1 MKTTGKTTGIGHA
14 ATLARLAAAALL
26 ATSLSGCIGVVL
38 GGAAGGASVVNDPRT
53 AGSQVEDESIELK
66 AGNLIRGDKELSQQ
80 THINVVSYNQV
91 VLVTG
96 EAPTEDMRTR
106 VFNLVKGIEKVRTAH
121 NEITI
126 AAPSPI
132 SSRTTDSWLTTSVKT
147 KIVGAKELNAIRIK
161 VVTEAGTVY
170 LLGLVKQD
178 EGDLA
183 AQLASQT
190 AGVQRVVKLFEYQ

>member
-1 MKTTGKTTGIGHA
+1 MKTTRFVFGG
-14 ATLARLAAAALL
+14 LAPRMALL
-26 ATSLSGCIGVVL
+26 AVVVGVLSGCVGVVL
-38 GGAAGGASVVNDPRT
+38 GGAAGGASVINDPRT

-66 AGNLIRGDKELSQQ
+66 AGTRLRGQKELDQQ
-80 THINVVSYNQV
+80 VHINVTSNNQV
-91 VLVTG
+91 VLLTG
-96 EAPTEDMRTR
+96 EAPTEDMRAQ
-106 VFNLVKGIEKVRTAH
+106 VFELVKGIEKVRTVH

-126 AAPSPI
+126 AAPTPLT
-132 SSRTTDSWLTTSVKT
+132 SRTTDSWLTTSVKA

-161 VVTEAGTVY
+161 VVSEAGTVY
-170 LLGLVKQD
+170 LLGLVTQK

>member
-1 MKTTGKTTGIGHA
+1 MNTTRFVID
-14 ATLARLAAAALL
+14 RLAPRMAML
-26 ATSLSGCIGVVL
+26 AIVAGVLSGCVGVVL
-38 GGAAGGASVVNDPRT
+38 GGAAGGASVINDPRT

-66 AGNLIRGDKELSQQ
+66 AGTRLRGNKELNQQ
-80 THINVVSYNQV
+80 THINVTSYNQV
-91 VLVTG
+91 VLLTG
-96 EAPTEDMRTR
+96 EAPTEDMRAQ
-106 VFNLVKGIEKVRTAH
+106 VFELVKGIEKVRTAH

-126 AAPSPI
+126 AAPSPLT
-132 SSRTTDSWLTTSVKT
+132 SRTTDSWLTTSVKA

-170 LLGLVKQD
+170 LLGLVTQR

>member
-1 MKTTGKTTGIGHA
+1 MRTTGKLNVA
-14 ATLARLAAAALL
+14 WMARLAAATLL
-26 ATSLSGCIGVVL
+26 AGSLSGCIGVVL
-38 GGAAGGASVVNDPRT
+38 GGAAGGATVVGDPRT
-53 AGSQVEDESIELK
+53 TGSQVEDESIELK
-66 AGNLIRGDKELSQQ
+66 AGNLLRGDKELSQQ

-91 VLVTG
+91 VVVTG
-96 EAPTEDMRTR
+96 EAPTEDMRSR
-106 VFNLVKGIEKVRTAH
+106 VFEMVKGIEKVRTAH
-121 NEITI
+121 NEVTI
-126 AAPSPI
+126 AAPSPV
-132 SSRTTDSWLTTSVKT
+132 SSRTTDSWLTTSVKA
-147 KIVGAKELNAIRIK
+147 KIVGAKELNAIKIK

>member
-1 MKTTGKTTGIGHA
+1 MKSTNLTSV
-14 ATLARLAAAALL
+14 ALL
-26 ATSLSGCIGVVL
+26 TRMAVMTIVAGSLVGCIGVVL

-53 AGSQVEDESIELK
+53 TGSLVEDESIELK
-66 AGNLIRGDKELSQQ
+66 AGNLLRGDKDLAQQ
-80 THINVVSYNQV
+80 THINVTSYNQV

-96 EAPTEDMRTR
+96 EAPTEDMRAR
-106 VFNLVKGIEKVRTAH
+106 VIELVKGIEKVRTTH
-121 NEITI
+121 NEVTI

-132 SSRTTDSWLTTSVKT
+132 SSRTTDSWLTTSVKA

-170 LLGLVKQD
+170 LLGLVKQE
-178 EGDLA
+178 EGSLA

-190 AGVQRVVKLFEYQ
+190 AGVQRVVKLFEYR

>member
-1 MKTTGKTTGIGHA
+1 MKTTRFVFGA
-14 ATLARLAAAALL
+14 LAPRMALL
-26 ATSLSGCIGVVL
+26 AIVAGVLSGCVGVVL
-38 GGAAGGASVVNDPRT
+38 GGAAGGASVINDPRT

-66 AGNLIRGDKELSQQ
+66 AGTRLRGQKELDQQ
-80 THINVVSYNQV
+80 VHINVTSYNQV
-91 VLVTG
+91 VLLTG
-96 EAPTEDMRTR
+96 EAPTEDMRAQ
-106 VFNLVKGIEKVRTAH
+106 VFELVKGIEKVRTVH

-126 AAPSPI
+126 AAPKPLT
-132 SSRTTDSWLTTSVKT
+132 SRTTDSWLTTSVKA

-161 VVTEAGTVY
+161 VVSEAGTVY
-170 LLGLVKQD
+170 LLGLVTQK

>member
-1 MKTTGKTTGIGHA
+1 MKSMRLLNAGLLVRIA
-14 ATLARLAAAALL
+14 AMAMIAG
-26 ATSLSGCIGVVL
+26 SLSGCIGLVL

-53 AGSQVEDESIELK
+53 AGSQVEDASIELK
-66 AGNLIRGDKELSQQ
+66 AGNLLRGDKELSQQ
-80 THINVVSYNQV
+80 THINVTSYNQI
-91 VLVTG
+91 VLVSG

-121 NEITI
+121 NEVTI

-132 SSRTTDSWLTTSVKT
+132 SARTTDSWLTTSVKT
-147 KIVGAKELNAIRIK
+147 KIVGTKELNAIRIK

-170 LLGLVKQD
+170 LMGLVKQD

-183 AQLASQT
+183 AQVASQT

>member
-1 MKTTGKTTGIGHA
+1 MNGKTRFSA
-14 ATLARLAAAALL
+14 ALLPRALAAALL
-26 ATSLSGCIGVVL
+26 GGALTGCVGVVL

-66 AGNLIRGDKELSQQ
+66 AGNLIRGNKELYQQ

-91 VLVTG
+91 VLVSG
-96 EAPTEDMRTR
+96 EAPTEDMRNQ
-106 VFNLVKGIEKVRTAH
+106 VFNLVRGIEKVRTVH

-126 AAPSPI
+126 AAPS
-132 SSRTTDSWLTTSVKT
+132 SVKSRSTDTWLTTSVKG
-147 KIVGAKELNAIRIK
+147 KIVGAKELSAIRIK
-161 VVTEAGTVY
+161 VFTEAGTVY
-170 LLGLVKQD
+170 LMGLVSQQ

-190 AGVQRVVKLFEYQ
+190 PGVQRVVKLFEYQ

>member
-1 MKTTGKTTGIGHA
+1 MNTTRLSNTGM
-14 ATLARLAAAALL
+14 LARLAAAALVT
-26 ATSLSGCIGVVL
+26 ASLSGCIGVVL

-53 AGSQVEDESIELK
+53 AGSLVEDESIELK
-66 AGNLIRGDKELSQQ
+66 AGNLLRGDKELAQQ
-80 THINVVSYNQV
+80 THINVTSYNQV
-91 VLVTG
+91 VLVSG
-96 EAPTEDMRTR
+96 EAPTEDMRNR

-121 NEITI
+121 NEVVI
-126 AAPSPI
+126 AAPSPV
-132 SSRTTDSWLTTSVKT
+132 SSRTTDSWLTTSVKA

-170 LLGLVKQD
+170 LLGLVKQE

-183 AQLASQT
+183 AELASQT

>member
-1 MKTTGKTTGIGHA
+1 MKTTSLMNAGWV
-14 ATLARLAAAALL
+14 ARLAALAVAVAA
-26 ATSLSGCIGVVL
+26 LSGCIGVVL

-53 AGSQVEDESIELK
+53 AGSLVEDESIELK
-66 AGNLIRGDKELSQQ
+66 AGNLLRGDKDLAQQ
-80 THINVVSYNQV
+80 THINVTSYNQV

-96 EAPTEDMRTR
+96 EAPTEDMRDR
-106 VFNLVKGIEKVRTAH
+106 AFNMVKGIEKVRTAH
-121 NEITI
+121 NEVTI

-132 SSRTTDSWLTTSVKT
+132 SSRTTDSWLTTSVKA

>member
-1 MKTTGKTTGIGHA
+1 MKTTRFVFGG
-14 ATLARLAAAALL
+14 LAPRMALL
-26 ATSLSGCIGVVL
+26 AVVVGVLSGCVGVVL
-38 GGAAGGASVVNDPRT
+38 GGAAGGASVINDPRT

-66 AGNLIRGDKELSQQ
+66 AGTRLRGQKELDQQ
-80 THINVVSYNQV
+80 VHINVTSYNQV
-91 VLVTG
+91 VLLTG
-96 EAPTEDMRTR
+96 EAPTEDMRAQ
-106 VFNLVKGIEKVRTAH
+106 VFELVKGIEKVRTVH

-126 AAPSPI
+126 AAPTPLT
-132 SSRTTDSWLTTSVKT
+132 SRTTDSWLTTSVKA

-161 VVTEAGTVY
+161 VVSEAGTVY
-170 LLGLVKQD
+170 LLGLVTQK

>member
-1 MKTTGKTTGIGHA
+1 MRTTEIFNA
-14 ATLARLAAAALL
+14 AWVARLAAATLL
-26 ATSLSGCIGVVL
+26 AGSLSGCIGVVL
-38 GGAAGGASVVNDPRT
+38 GGAAGGATVVGDPRT
-53 AGSQVEDESIELK
+53 TGSQVEDESIELK
-66 AGNLIRGDKELSQQ
+66 AGNLLRGDKELSQQ

-91 VLVTG
+91 VVVTG
-96 EAPTEDMRTR
+96 EAPTEDMRSR
-106 VFNLVKGIEKVRTAH
+106 VFDMVKGIEKVRTAH
-121 NEITI
+121 NEVTI

-132 SSRTTDSWLTTSVKT
+132 SARTTDSWLTTSVKA

-170 LLGLVKQD
+170 LLGLVKQE

-190 AGVQRVVKLFEYQ
+190 AGVQRVVKLFEYR

>member
-1 MKTTGKTTGIGHA
+1 MKTTRFVID
-14 ATLARLAAAALL
+14 RLAARMAML
-26 ATSLSGCIGVVL
+26 AIVAGVLSGCVGVVL
-38 GGAAGGASVVNDPRT
+38 GGAAGGASVINDPRT

-66 AGNLIRGDKELSQQ
+66 AGTRLRGHKELNQQ
-80 THINVVSYNQV
+80 THINVTSYNQV
-91 VLVTG
+91 VLLTG
-96 EAPTEDMRTR
+96 EAPTEDMRAQ
-106 VFNLVKGIEKVRTAH
+106 VFELVKDIEKVRTAH

-126 AAPSPI
+126 AAPSPLT
-132 SSRTTDSWLTTSVKT
+132 SRTTDSWLTTSVKA

-170 LLGLVKQD
+170 LLGLVTQR

-190 AGVQRVVKLFEYQ
+190 GGVHRVVKLFEYQ

>member
-1 MKTTGKTTGIGHA
+1 MKNTKLGNA
-14 ATLARLAAAALL
+14 SLLARVAVLAMV
-26 ATSLSGCIGVVL
+26 TGSLGGCIGVVL

-53 AGSQVEDESIELK
+53 TGSLVEDESIELK
-66 AGNLIRGDKELSQQ
+66 AGNLLRGDKDLAQQ
-80 THINVVSYNQV
+80 THINVTSYNQV

-96 EAPTEDMRTR
+96 EAPTEDMRAR
-106 VFNLVKGIEKVRTAH
+106 AFELVKGIEKVRTAH
-121 NEITI
+121 NEVTI

-132 SSRTTDSWLTTSVKT
+132 SSRTTDSWLTTSVKA

-161 VVTEAGTVY
+161 VVSEAGTVY
-170 LLGLVKQD
+170 LLGLIKQD

-190 AGVQRVVKLFEYQ
+190 AGVQRVVKLFEYR

>member
-1 MKTTGKTTGIGHA
+1 MKNTKLGNA
-14 ATLARLAAAALL
+14 SLLARVALL
-26 ATSLSGCIGVVL
+26 AMVTGSLGGCIGVVL

-53 AGSQVEDESIELK
+53 TGSLVEDESIELK
-66 AGNLIRGDKELSQQ
+66 AGNLLRGDKDLAQQ
-80 THINVVSYNQV
+80 THINVTSYNQV

-96 EAPTEDMRTR
+96 EAPTEDMRAR
-106 VFNLVKGIEKVRTAH
+106 AFELVKGIEKVRTAH
-121 NEITI
+121 NEVTI

-132 SSRTTDSWLTTSVKT
+132 SSRTTDSWLTTSVKA

-161 VVTEAGTVY
+161 VVSEAGTVY

-183 AQLASQT
+183 AQIASQT
-190 AGVQRVVKLFEYQ
+190 AGVQRVVKLFEYR

>member
-1 MKTTGKTTGIGHA
+1 MKTTRFVID
-14 ATLARLAAAALL
+14 RLAPRLALL
-26 ATSLSGCIGVVL
+26 AIVAGVLGGCVGVVL
-38 GGAAGGASVVNDPRT
+38 GGAAGGASVINDPRT

-66 AGNLIRGDKELSQQ
+66 AGTRLRGQTELNQQ
-80 THINVVSYNQV
+80 VHINVTSYNQV
-91 VLVTG
+91 VLLTG
-96 EAPTEDMRTR
+96 EAPTEDMRAQ
-106 VFNLVKGIEKVRTAH
+106 VFELVKGIEKVRTVH

-126 AAPSPI
+126 AAPTPLT
-132 SSRTTDSWLTTSVKT
+132 SRTTDSWLTTSVKA

-161 VVTEAGTVY
+161 VVSEAGTVY
-170 LLGLVKQD
+170 LLGLVTQK

>member
-1 MKTTGKTTGIGHA
+1 MKTTRFVFGG
-14 ATLARLAAAALL
+14 LAPRMALL
-26 ATSLSGCIGVVL
+26 AVVAGVLSGCVGMVL
-38 GGAAGGASVVNDPRT
+38 GGAAGGASVINDPRT

-66 AGNLIRGDKELSQQ
+66 AGTRLRGQKELDQQ
-80 THINVVSYNQV
+80 VHINVTSYNQV
-91 VLVTG
+91 VLLTG
-96 EAPTEDMRTR
+96 EAPTEDMRAQ
-106 VFNLVKGIEKVRTAH
+106 VFELVKGIEKVRTVH

-126 AAPSPI
+126 AAPTPLT
-132 SSRTTDSWLTTSVKT
+132 SRTTDSWLTTSVKA

-161 VVTEAGTVY
+161 VVSEAGTVY
-170 LLGLVKQD
+170 LLGLVTQK